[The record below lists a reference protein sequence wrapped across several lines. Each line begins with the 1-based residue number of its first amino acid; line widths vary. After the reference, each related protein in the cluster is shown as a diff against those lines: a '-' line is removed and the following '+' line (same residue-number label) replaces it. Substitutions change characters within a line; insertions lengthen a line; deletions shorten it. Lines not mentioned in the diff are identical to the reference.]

1 MAVDTEEEQ
10 IEKIE
15 KIWRTHKRLII
26 MGIIAFLAIYF
37 SYDFY
42 LDKNIQ
48 NAERAS
54 QTYQEILVEKI
65 TNINLIKEKV
75 SQLKENSRNTPY
87 ASRSAIY
94 LSKLYS
100 KENKNEEAISELI
113 WASENAIEDSI
124 QSMAYYLL
132 ANIYYVTN
140 KLNDAMESAK
150 KVKTVG
156 YQTLAKDIIGDIYF
170 KQGNKE
176 EAKKYYLEGLK
187 LYKGQGDIRKVLQN
201 KIDSIGQ

>member
-15 KIWRTHKRLII
+15 KIWKTHKRLII

-37 SYDFY
+37 SYNFY
-42 LDKNIQ
+42 LDKKIQ

-54 QTYQEILVEKI
+54 QIYQEILIEKV
-65 TNINLIKEKV
+65 TNIDLIKEKV

-87 ASRSAIY
+87 SSRSAIY

-176 EAKKYYLEGLK
+176 EAKKYYLEGLE